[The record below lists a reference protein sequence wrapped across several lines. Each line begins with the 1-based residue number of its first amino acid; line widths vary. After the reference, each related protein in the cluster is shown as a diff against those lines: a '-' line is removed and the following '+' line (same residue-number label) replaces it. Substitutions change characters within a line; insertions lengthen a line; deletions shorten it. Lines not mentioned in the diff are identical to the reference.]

1 MGRSKRVI
9 INNYASKT
17 KKEKNKI
24 YLIEKEDK
32 NPIGGLI
39 VASIAYIFTSF
50 ISLVS
55 VMGEYLDEHHD
66 HSFSTII
73 DSMMNLPAKEVF
85 PFLIKLAGIIPVLI
99 ALFIAFYIAIN
110 RAKEEDK

>member
-9 INNYASKT
+9 INNYAP
-17 KKEKNKI
+17 KKDKNNRI
-24 YLIEKEDK
+24 YLIDKEDK
-32 NPIGGLI
+32 NMIEGLI
-39 VASIAYIFTSF
+39 VASIAYLFTSF
-50 ISLVS
+50 VSLIS
-55 VMGEYLDEHHD
+55 VMGEYLDEHYD